1 MKTFLK
7 YFEEIIGSILFV
19 IMLVVLVVQILS
31 HQGIG
36 APLLWSEQ
44 LSKLIFIYMGYLG
57 VVSCIKDNS
66 HVSIDVLVNR
76 FSPKWQT
83 AVYVMNQVLI
93 LVALLFVLYI
103 SLPILERQTRFEIVS
118 LNISYYY
125 MYIALPIM
133 TGLMIIRL
141 IERTISDL
149 RGKKIGGTE

>member
-1 MKTFLK
+1 MRTFLK

-133 TGLMIIRL
+133 TGLMILRL